1 MTWKKR
7 MTPILFFWFVH
18 VWLYFCWLGILI
30 VIQFNVHIFLY
41 YLTYMLRN
49 IDAKTDKVIYPI
61 SSINIF
67 AACWT
72 GNKIQGKVF
81 EVPQAIKGGWI
92 IKYQIIGFLIFQL
105 IYAFIIFAI
114 YRLTLFR
121 MAYSVSLQL

>member
-1 MTWKKR
+1 MEETND
-7 MTPILFFWFVH
+7 TNLVFLV
-18 VWLYFCWLGILI
+18 CSCLI
-30 VIQFNVHIFLY
+30 IFLLARNINSVQFNVHIFLY

-67 AACWT
+67 AACGT

-81 EVPQAIKGGWI
+81 EVPQAIKSGWI

-105 IYAFIIFAI
+105 IYAFIIFAV